1 MVDKVEITSEPTNSP
16 TLEEQAKQQEE
27 KSQPEAQQQVLVRKD
42 LHGFQI
48 NFLTQKN

>member
-27 KSQPEAQQQVLVRKD
+27 KSQPEAHLRQNPRSRQ
-42 LHGFQI
+42 
-48 NFLTQKN
+48 TS

>member
-27 KSQPEAQQQVLVRKD
+27 KPKAQRNKW
-42 LHGFQI
+42 
-48 NFLTQKN
+48 